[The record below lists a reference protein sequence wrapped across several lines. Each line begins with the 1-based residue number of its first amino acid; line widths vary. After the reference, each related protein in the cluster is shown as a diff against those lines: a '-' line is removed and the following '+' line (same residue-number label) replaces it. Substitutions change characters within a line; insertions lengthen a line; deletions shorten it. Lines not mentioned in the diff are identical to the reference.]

1 MVESI
6 PSFLKLTAEERRQA
20 WEKNPPRAV
29 PAILDHKPVYR
40 TPADEAEI
48 AAFKVERERRE
59 KIAAEAR
66 AESRRV
72 LARQKRIPGSTWDM
86 RRGVWVHPV
95 IEAKKAEDTGESFRL
110 IVINRS
116 PRAAGTGAAAR
127 FAEMLAF
134 LEGKPRARMAEI
146 YASTSY
152 TRADFDWD
160 LQRGS
165 VQKDYTK
172 E

>member
-1 MVESI
+1 
-6 PSFLKLTAEERRQA
+6 
-20 WEKNPPRAV
+20 
-29 PAILDHKPVYR
+29 
-40 TPADEAEI
+40 
-48 AAFKVERERRE
+48 
-59 KIAAEAR
+59 
-66 AESRRV
+66 
-72 LARQKRIPGSTWDM
+72 M

-95 IEAKKAEDTGESFRL
+95 IEAKKAEETGKAFRL
-110 IVINRS
+110 VVINRS
-116 PRAAGTGAAAR
+116 PRAPGTGAAAR
-127 FAEMLAF
+127 FAEMLEF
-134 LEGKPRARMAEI
+134 LKTKPRARMAEI